1 MPRTNKDETTDAGH
15 VEVVAIEVIDDVE
28 TDHAIATSVN
38 AIQKIVSFTKLHTNK
53 VHMQKGIDAST
64 HNLEVHLENQGT
76 QLENVDN
83 TDVLIIIETTA
94 TKLKL
99 MAMRK
104 EVININPHKEIHQ
117 DLIVKWK
124 EIEAG
129 LHTDLQEMNPIES
142 IALEKNITTL
152 TVVLEKHIVIVEAGV
167 EAILLEMNVR
177 EIGTKEINRL
187 INPGEI

>member
-1 MPRTNKDETTDAGH
+1 
-15 VEVVAIEVIDDVE
+15 
-28 TDHAIATSVN
+28 
-38 AIQKIVSFTKLHTNK
+38 
-53 VHMQKGIDAST
+53 MQKGIDAST

-76 QLENVDN
+76 QLENVDS

-167 EAILLEMNVR
+167 VAILLEMNVR